1 MCATINLFCFSKL
14 QQANSMDLKKLTDAL
29 TTHMPPIMRWAGTVA
44 RRIRKFDIAVD
55 AKSSGSAN
63 TDALTIADLSVQ
75 ELIVACLRDT
85 DPIFRQCRLQ
95 GEESTGD
102 FERFATEAPYSIV
115 IDPIDGTKGYRD
127 REGCAYSVMLSL
139 QTPDSVEYSLVYIP
153 EQGENGSWVFA
164 CGDIV
169 ATGPDD
175 PSRPAADV
183 VRTLAPI
190 VPSERGSSKKIYLIG
205 YQKQDAEKA
214 QLVTDAG
221 LEGVLAADMGGCHYW
236 TFARG
241 EFTGSL
247 IHSPNIYDFPVGMHI
262 ARILGGDAL
271 WVHNEQP
278 VHLRETWLDERA
290 DMERLPGI
298 VACSADRTVL
308 KTLCELARDW
318 NPVRYHD

>member
-1 MCATINLFCFSKL
+1 MQL
-14 QQANSMDLKKLTDAL
+14 QQLTDAL
-29 TTHMPPIMRWAGTVA
+29 TTHLPPIMRWAGTVA
-44 RRIRKFDIAVD
+44 RRIRKFNIAVES
-55 AKSSGSAN
+55 KSSGSAN

-75 ELIVACLRDT
+75 ELIVSCLRDT

-102 FERFATEAPYSIV
+102 FERFAGEAPYSIV

-127 REGCAYSVMLSL
+127 RQGNAYSVILSL
-139 QTPDSVEYSLVYIP
+139 QTPETVEYSLVYVP
-153 EQGENGSWVFA
+153 EEGEQGSWVYA

-175 PSRPAADV
+175 TRRSASEV
-183 VRTLAPI
+183 VRALPPI
-190 VPSERGSSKKIYLIG
+190 IPAQRATSKKIYLIG
-205 YQKQDAEKA
+205 YQQRDAEKA

-221 LEGVLAADMGGCHYW
+221 LEGVLAENMGGCHYW

-241 EFTGSL
+241 EVTGSL

-262 ARILGGDAL
+262 ARILGGDAV
-271 WVHNEQP
+271 WVHNREP

-298 VACSADRTVL
+298 VACSADRGVL
-308 KTLCELARDW
+308 NTLCELAQDW